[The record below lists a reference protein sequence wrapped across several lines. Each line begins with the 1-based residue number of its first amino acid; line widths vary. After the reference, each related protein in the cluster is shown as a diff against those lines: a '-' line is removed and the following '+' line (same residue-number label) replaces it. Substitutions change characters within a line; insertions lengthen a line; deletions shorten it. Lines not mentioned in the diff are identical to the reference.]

1 MADHFTTFQIKG
13 LRIVLI
19 ANLVMSG
26 ILYSI
31 FLILALYSVF
41 LTTLFFTT
49 LVSLL
54 KLKGAY
60 LIISNLPTL
69 LFKLYSL

>member
-19 ANLVMSG
+19 ANLVISG